1 MPPTITITE
10 DFRGRNAGVSE
21 DFQSTYTRVFKVDT
35 DDCHV
40 GPKAVK
46 AALTLA
52 IGQPYR
58 IGTSGTDAWFEE
70 DLGAVLK
77 SVDLTCDSPDG
88 RQWTVTAQYGPWTTK
103 PREESPLDE
112 PEEVEIGGEQYERI
126 CDADVAGAAVTN
138 SAGDYFDPPV
148 TRDDSRPSLVIVRN
162 EAYDAPDLSADYSDT
177 VNDATFFGQAA
188 GNVKCGVITRRRQ
201 WHQAVPGG
209 FYWKTTYPFS
219 LNRDGWNKSILD
231 QGLRRLEGTPAQR
244 KQIAVDGQLATSPVL
259 LDGSGGVLAPGG
271 TPVFRS
277 YQVYPSRDFSAFGF
291 AGA

>member
-103 PREESPLDE
+103 PREESPSTS
-112 PEEVEIGGEQYERI
+112 PRRWRS
-126 CDADVAGAAVTN
+126 AASSTN
-138 SAGDYFDPPV
+138 ASAMPTSRG
-148 TRDDSRPSLVIVRN
+148 RPSPTR
-162 EAYDAPDLSADYSDT
+162 P
-177 VNDATFFGQAA
+177 ATTS
-188 GNVKCGVITRRRQ
+188 TRR
-201 WHQAVPGG
+201 
-209 FYWKTTYPFS
+209 
-219 LNRDGWNKSILD
+219 
-231 QGLRRLEGTPAQR
+231 
-244 KQIAVDGQLATSPVL
+244 
-259 LDGSGGVLAPGG
+259 
-271 TPVFRS
+271 
-277 YQVYPSRDFSAFGF
+277 
-291 AGA
+291 